1 MSIHIYTREI
11 FSDTMKAGQRK
22 TFIFM
27 TVEVLKK
34 FFDFFVA
41 AQGNMAS
48 AEKNGLRLST
58 VWHDHAG

>member
-1 MSIHIYTREI
+1 
-11 FSDTMKAGQRK
+11 MKAGQWK

-27 TVEVLKK
+27 AVDVLKK
-34 FFDFFVA
+34 FFDFFTA

-58 VWHDHAG
+58 FWHDNAGKKVQPIKQ